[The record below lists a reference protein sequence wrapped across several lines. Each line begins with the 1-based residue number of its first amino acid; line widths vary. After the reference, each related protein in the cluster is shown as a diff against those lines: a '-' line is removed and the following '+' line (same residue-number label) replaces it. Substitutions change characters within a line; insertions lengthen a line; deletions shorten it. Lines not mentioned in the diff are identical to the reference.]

1 MQCDTVDLYK
11 ISEVELRYKSKVKAS
26 ERPKIAQSTD
36 AYAILMQYWDDN
48 KIDFV
53 EQFKVLL
60 LNQANRVLGICDIAT
75 GGITATV
82 ADIRIILV
90 AALKANACGII
101 LAHNHPSGNL
111 TPSSPDKEMTAKI
124 KEAGAYLDIKVLDH
138 LIVSREGYYSFAD
151 EGTNLSPSKTSP
163 F

>member
-11 ISEVELRYKSKVKAS
+11 ISEIELRYKSKVKAS
-26 ERPKIAQSTD
+26 ERPKVTQSKD
-36 AYAILMQYWDDN
+36 AYAILLQHWDDN
-48 KIDFV
+48 KLDFV
-53 EQFKVLL
+53 EQFKILL

-82 ADIRIILV
+82 ADIRVILT

-101 LAHNHPSGNL
+101 LTHNHPSGNL
-111 TPSSPDKEMTAKI
+111 APSRQDKEMTAKI
-124 KEAGAYLDIKVLDH
+124 KEAGNYLDIKILDH
-138 LIVSREGYYSFAD
+138 LIVTREGYYSFAD
-151 EGTNLSPSKTSP
+151 EGTCYLEMHNLP